1 MIEQINFDLSLSRN
15 QYKSLAAIRD
25 WKGAYW
31 GTPPNTSINAIKD
44 EIRRQLVLNQSKC
57 AYCGITFKG
66 RGDKQIEHIAAKS
79 DARPVRHPEF
89 TFTLKNLVLACPS
102 CNGFSN
108 KSTQETISVK
118 HKLYSKCEF
127 LIVHPYFDNPSDHFS
142 WVINRTEIIIKVK
155 NNSPKG
161 RASIAMFDLN
171 SSGMTEL
178 RAGQYK
184 LEQSRI
190 KYPLPQ
196 KFLNLLNL
204 TLRKR

>member
-1 MIEQINFDLSLSRN
+1 MIEQINFDLTLSRS
-15 QYKSLAAIRD
+15 QYESLAAIRD
-25 WKGAYW
+25 WKGVYW
-31 GTPPNTSINAIKD
+31 KTPPNSDIDSIKD
-44 EIRRQLVLNQSKC
+44 EIRRQLVLKQSKC

-66 RGDKQIEHIAAKS
+66 RGDRQIEHIAAKS

-108 KSTQETISVK
+108 KGAKETISVK

-142 WVINRTEIIIKVK
+142 WVVNRTEIIIKVK
-155 NNSPKG
+155 NDSSKG
-161 RASIAMFDLN
+161 RASIAMFDLD

-184 LEQSRI
+184 LEQSKQRF
-190 KYPLPQ
+190 PLSQ
-196 KFLNLLNL
+196 RFLNLLNS
-204 TLRKR
+204 TLNKI